1 MGPATIVE
9 TLPEK
14 TGNSGTV
21 KTYMGR
27 GRVLFFNY
35 NNAQNTEERHMI
47 EHFLI
52 FSSCLYRQ

>member
-14 TGNSGTV
+14 TGNSGTA

-27 GRVLFFNY
+27 GGVLFFNY
-35 NNAQNTEERHMI
+35 NNAQNTEDRHVI

-52 FSSCLYRQ
+52 FSSCL